1 MTNEEIQRKR
11 QRIIDLKSVL
21 ESRESELGD
30 WKFLKYQE
38 YAMMGKE
45 PPFDIEEYNS
55 KRQEIRDEIN
65 AIEAELEKTE

>member
-1 MTNEEIQRKR
+1 MTNEETQKKQ
-11 QRIIDLKSVL
+11 QRIIDLKCIL

-38 YAMMGKE
+38 YAMMGKA
-45 PPFDIEEYNS
+45 PPFDIGEYNA

-65 AIEAELEKTE
+65 QIEAELAKGE

>member
-1 MTNEEIQRKR
+1 MTDEEIQRKH

-21 ESRESELGD
+21 ESRESDLGD

-45 PPFDIEEYNS
+45 APFDISEYNS
-55 KRQEIRDEIN
+55 RRQEIRDEIN
-65 AIEAELEKTE
+65 AIEAELGKAE